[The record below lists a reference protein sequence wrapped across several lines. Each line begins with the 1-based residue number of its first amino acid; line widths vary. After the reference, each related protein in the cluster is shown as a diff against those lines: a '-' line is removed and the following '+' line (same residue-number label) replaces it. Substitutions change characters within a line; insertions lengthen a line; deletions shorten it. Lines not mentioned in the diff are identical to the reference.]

1 MPIMPYGLDVVGDG
15 PDFVG
20 SRAAALTLR
29 PALVLDLT
37 SELLPFRGLVEY
49 VDGSSACRDRPQRG
63 TAKASVPGASG
74 RAEGKPEA
82 TNRFL
87 RRQFVP
93 VANSATQ
100 PLWSTQSPLGE
111 RGRI

>member
-37 SELLPFRGLVEY
+37 SELLPFPGLVEY
-49 VDGSSACRDRPQRG
+49 VDGVQVPAATGPSAGPQRPAFRELLAG
-63 TAKASVPGASG
+63 P
-74 RAEGKPEA
+74 RE
-82 TNRFL
+82 NRK
-87 RRQFVP
+87 RRID
-93 VANSATQ
+93 S
-100 PLWSTQSPLGE
+100 
-111 RGRI
+111 